1 MVGEMEMN
9 NLEKDMFKTQRIS
22 ALNQLTRNLNL
33 KQLAELNEEDLDNEE
48 VEDGDYKDLEADLLE
63 LDNIQVAD
71 STQFQ

>member
-1 MVGEMEMN
+1 MEMN